1 MGEVAVKNGRS
12 VTERNVF
19 VHHLLKDVQALEQML
34 AADCFEKGT
43 QRIGAEQEISL
54 FNQNFEPSFL
64 GPEIL
69 ETIPDDHFT
78 TEIGRFNL
86 EVNLDPQEVNGQCL
100 HHTEQQLRQL
110 LQQGQAAT
118 LPFNTHILL
127 TGILPTIRYSHLL
140 NDAMTP
146 RDRYY
151 SLSEVVR
158 FMRGSDFEIRLL
170 GVDELIASL
179 PSVIFEACN
188 TSFQLHLQIE
198 PQDFVRAYNW
208 SQLIAA
214 PVLAVSANSPL
225 LFGREL
231 WAETRIALFH
241 QSVDT
246 RTSANH
252 FRQKQPRVFFG
263 NDWLRESVAEIF
275 KDNIARFPITLMKNV
290 EGNSLAELA
299 AGQVPALTALRVHN
313 GSTYPWNRPCYGIT
327 QGLPHLRIECR
338 YVPSGPTVLDEMA
351 NFAFWLGLMQGM
363 PDSYHDFESRMPF
376 RVAKGNFYATA
387 RMGLDINLEWFG
399 RITSASELI
408 IRELLPIAH
417 DGLERM
423 GLTAKEASRYLNVIE
438 QRVLLHQ
445 NGARW
450 QVRNFRRL
458 REKYGVDAA
467 LSRLTAAMYERQES
481 QEPVHTWSDVNGEAF
496 FLVKTE
502 QETVGKMMTT
512 DLFTVSEDEPAQ
524 LVKCLMDW
532 KKIRHLPIENLTGE
546 LVGLVTATN
555 LQAIPECNGTLV
567 NEIMVKDL
575 VTADPEMPVL
585 EAAQIIKQKNI
596 GCLPIVENGKLV
608 GLVTDTDLKRL
619 QLL

>member
-1 MGEVAVKNGRS
+1 MGEIAVKSGRS
-12 VTERNVF
+12 LTERNAF
-19 VHHLLKDVQALEQML
+19 VHHLLKDVQALERML
-34 AADCFEKGT
+34 EANCFEKGT

-54 FNQNFEPSFL
+54 FNGNYEPSFL

-69 ETIPDDHFT
+69 ETIPDEHFT

-86 EVNLDPQEVNGQCL
+86 EINLDPQEVDPYCL
-100 HHTEQQLRQL
+100 HRVEHQLFHL
-110 LQQGQAAT
+110 LRKGHQAAAS
-118 LPFNTHILL
+118 FDSRILL
-127 TGILPTIRYSHLL
+127 TGILPTIRYSHLQ

-198 PQDFVRAYNW
+198 PKDFVRQYNW

-214 PVLAVSANSPL
+214 PVLAASANSPL

-231 WAETRIALFH
+231 WAETRISLFH

-246 RTSANH
+246 RTSSNH

-263 NDWLRESVAEIF
+263 NGWLRDSVAEIF
-275 KDNIARFPITLMKNV
+275 KDNIARFPITLMKLV
-290 EGNSLAELA
+290 EEDSLQKLE
-299 AGQVPALTALRVHN
+299 AGEVPALTALRVFN

-327 QGLPHLRIECR
+327 NGLPHLRIECR
-338 YVPSGPTVLDEMA
+338 YIPAGPTILDEMA
-351 NFAFWLGLMQGM
+351 NFAFWIGLMQGM
-363 PDSYHDFESRMPF
+363 PEYYYGFEHKMSF
-376 RVAKGNFYATA
+376 RVAKGNFYCAA
-387 RMGLDINLEWFG
+387 RTGLDTSMEWFG
-399 RITSASELI
+399 RIISVSELI

-417 DGLERM
+417 EGLAKI
-423 GLTAKEASRYLNVIE
+423 GLSSKDAARYLNIIE
-438 QRVLLHQ
+438 RRILLHQ

-458 REKYGVDAA
+458 REKYGQDAA
-467 LSRLTAAMYERQES
+467 LSRLTAAMYQRQES
-481 QEPVHTWSDVNGEAF
+481 YEPVHTWSDVNGEAF
-496 FLVKTE
+496 TLVQTE
-502 QETVGKMMTT
+502 QESVGKIMTT
-512 DLFTVSEDEPAQ
+512 DLFTVTEDEPAQ
-524 LVKCLMDW
+524 LVKMLMEW
-532 KKIRHLPIENLTGE
+532 KKIRHLPIENIAGE

-555 LQAIPECNGTLV
+555 LKAIPECNGTLV
-567 NEIMVKDL
+567 SEIMVKEL
-575 VTADPEMPVL
+575 FTATPDMPVT
-585 EAAQIIKQKNI
+585 EAAKIIKTKNI
-596 GCLPIVENGKLV
+596 GCLPIVENGMMV

-619 QLL
+619 ELL